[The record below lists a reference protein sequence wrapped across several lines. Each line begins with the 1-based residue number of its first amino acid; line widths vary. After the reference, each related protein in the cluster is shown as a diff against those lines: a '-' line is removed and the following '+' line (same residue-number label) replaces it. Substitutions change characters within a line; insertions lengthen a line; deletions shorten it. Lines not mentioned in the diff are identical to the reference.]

1 MSEGA
6 DLAAVLNG
14 KYPPFSG
21 RPTELQTL
29 LGTIMSLQ
37 TGDSFA
43 AAAAACSEMSSLPGE
58 HGETFAAAAI
68 LFDFYGACL
77 GNPDAALQVAAQ
89 ALALNEGE
97 ETIYAEAHEN
107 AVAALA
113 WLSFATSDHGD
124 VEVTGL
130 RSWVADACAR
140 ISNRMTGAKP
150 DQQRQV
156 SLRAPA
162 PRPPG
167 DSSPF
172 PDFLDYRLV
181 DGDDEDQGEV
191 PQGGKL
197 VVLRAIG
204 NQGTSDGAKV
214 FKAYGGLVGKWLPL
228 VATPDLTDLRQGLL
242 ADYPHAEAVIETI
255 TDDLIGQDYVQLR
268 PVVLVGQPGAG
279 KTQLALSILSALGL
293 PTHLFPCGGAS
304 DGALG
309 GTARRWSTGE
319 PSTPASLLHKHAVAS
334 PGIVLDELDK
344 TATGDTNG
352 RLQDTLLGM
361 LEPLTASR
369 WHDPYLEA
377 DVDLSHV
384 VWIGTAN
391 STAGLSGPLRDR
403 CRILRVPLPAPEHL
417 PVLGQ
422 ALFRRA
428 YLARNQDPR
437 WYMPL
442 DDMELRAVASAW
454 PGGSIRH
461 LARLLEGVVAAR
473 NHAPVLN

>member
-6 DLAAVLNG
+6 DLAAVLG
-14 KYPPFSG
+14 GQYPPFSD

-29 LGTIMSLQ
+29 LGTMMTQQ
-37 TGDSFA
+37 TGEAFA
-43 AAAAACSEMSSLPGE
+43 AAGAACRELSNLPGD
-58 HGETFAAAAI
+58 HGKTFAAAGI

-77 GNPDAALQVAAQ
+77 GNQDAALHVAAQ
-89 ALALNEGE
+89 ALALNEVE
-97 ETIYAEAHEN
+97 ETTYAEAHEN
-107 AVAALA
+107 SIAALG

-124 VEVTGL
+124 VEVTGA
-130 RSWVADACAR
+130 RTWVAGACKQIA
-140 ISNRMTGAKP
+140 SQMMGAKP
-150 DQQRQV
+150 NQQGQA

-167 DSSPF
+167 DLSPF
-172 PDFLDYRLV
+172 PDILDYQLV
-181 DGDDEDQGEV
+181 EGGEENEDPRGGEI
-191 PQGGKL
+191 
-197 VVLRAIG
+197 VVLKAIG
-204 NQGTSDGAKV
+204 NPATSDGAKV
-214 FKAYGGLVGKWLPL
+214 SKAYGSLVGKWLPL
-228 VATPDLTDLRQGLL
+228 VATPDLTELRQGLL
-242 ADYPHAEAVIETI
+242 ADYPHADEVIESI
-255 TDDLIGQDYVQLR
+255 VDELVGQDYVQLR
-268 PVVLVGQPGAG
+268 PIVLVGQPGAG
-279 KTQLALSILSALGL
+279 KTQLALSILSALSL

-319 PSTPASLLHKHAVAS
+319 PSTPSSLLHKHCVAS
-334 PGIVLDELDK
+334 PGIVLDEIEK
-344 TATGDTNG
+344 TATGDSNG

-403 CRILRVPLPAPEHL
+403 CRILRVPLPGPEHL
-417 PVLGQ
+417 PTLAQ

-428 YLARNQDPR
+428 YVARHQDPR
-437 WYMPL
+437 WFVPL
-442 DDMELRAVASAW
+442 DEMELRALASTW

-461 LARLLEGVVAAR
+461 LVRLLEGVVAVR